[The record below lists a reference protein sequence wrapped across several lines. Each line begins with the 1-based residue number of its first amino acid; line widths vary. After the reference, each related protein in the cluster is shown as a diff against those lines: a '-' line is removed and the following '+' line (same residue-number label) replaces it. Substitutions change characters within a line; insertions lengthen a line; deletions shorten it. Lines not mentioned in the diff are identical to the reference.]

1 MKVNRMQGGASTG
14 FTLVELMVVIA
25 IISILVGLLLPA
37 VQAVREAARAMQCKN
52 NLHQIGIAL
61 DQYVDSQGV
70 WGKYPNAARMPT
82 LTPEYDSLF
91 TALGPYIENNSAVFK
106 CPDDVTPVATPT
118 DSDDSTVTIPSLE
131 GHTYFDAEGLSYEYP
146 RENLI
151 EGYKKGVPI
160 MKTRQEY
167 LRNPTD
173 HVFHPTWGGPHS
185 PSSMN
190 PGQQA
195 SADIWIVR
203 DFNHFHGAANTLGNR
218 YYLYCDG
225 HVDF

>member
-1 MKVNRMQGGASTG
+1 MRSISTAG
-14 FTLVELMVVIA
+14 FTLVELAVVIA

-37 VQAVREAARAMQCKN
+37 VQAAREAARALQCKN
-52 NLHQIGIAL
+52 NLHQIGIAI
-61 DQYVDSQGV
+61 DQYVDFQGG

-91 TALGPYIENNSAVFK
+91 KVLSPYIEGNSAVFR
-106 CPDDVTPVATPT
+106 CPDDVTPVSTP
-118 DSDDSTVTIPSLE
+118 SDPENSAVTIPGLE
-131 GHTYFDAEGLSYEYP
+131 GRTYFEAEGLSYEYP

-151 EGYKKGVPI
+151 QGYKKGVPV

-167 LRNPTD
+167 LNNPTD
-173 HVFHPTWGGPHS
+173 HVFHATWGAPHHA
-185 PSSMN
+185 PSMN

-203 DFNHFHGAANTLGNR
+203 DFNHFHGPANTLGNR